1 MNSDQKLKIHDLS
14 IDLAYAYATA
24 YALNLDC
31 AEEIL
36 EGAKALRREL
46 PKEADGKRW
55 GSRLFHE
62 ATQGFAVMRFH

>member
-36 EGAKALRREL
+36 EGAKALLDRDWET
-46 PKEADGKRW
+46 W
-55 GSRLFHE
+55 
-62 ATQGFAVMRFH
+62 